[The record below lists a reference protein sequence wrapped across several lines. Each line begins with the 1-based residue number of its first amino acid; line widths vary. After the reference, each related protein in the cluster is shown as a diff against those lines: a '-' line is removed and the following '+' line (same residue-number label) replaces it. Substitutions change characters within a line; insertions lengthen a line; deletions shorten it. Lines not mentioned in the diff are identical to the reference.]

1 LSCIIDY
8 MQRNGEN
15 HNRLSNYIVWIRTEN
30 TFIKFTVYASADDGG
45 VGVARWKFD
54 PVLATAKIP

>member
-1 LSCIIDY
+1 